1 FVYKPAELFY
11 AAFSPRPHLRA
22 DVVNNR
28 NSGISYPLAESQIEI
43 GKVYENGSS
52 RRIRF
57 HSLCKPAE
65 NPIKDRE
72 RTDHLEGPDDGC
84 FADIPFKLNASLAHA
99 LSAETIYPAIRE
111 PVEKPFRHVRAV
123 HIPRRFSGDDQKP
136 IRTHGTRFF
145 NSRK

>member
-1 FVYKPAELFY
+1 MSNELHVDARFPIHFLLEGKDHEHFVYKPAELFY

-72 RTDHLEGPDDGC
+72 RTDHLEGPD
-84 FADIPFKLNASLAHA
+84 
-99 LSAETIYPAIRE
+99 
-111 PVEKPFRHVRAV
+111 
-123 HIPRRFSGDDQKP
+123 
-136 IRTHGTRFF
+136 
-145 NSRK
+145 